1 MSWKAGGI
9 QGGMGLKTRLN
20 ADFFVYSIGTKTN
33 TIICMIIHALSE
45 LHFDEYSVRRL
56 DSAVR
61 KRKKEHRLM
70 KSYVCI
76 ICIKYGNYTRSSV
89 FISRASFLFR
99 TSIA

>member
-1 MSWKAGGI
+1 MMSWKAGGV

-33 TIICMIIHALSE
+33 TIISMIIHALSG

-76 ICIKYGNYTRSSV
+76 KYGNYTRSSV